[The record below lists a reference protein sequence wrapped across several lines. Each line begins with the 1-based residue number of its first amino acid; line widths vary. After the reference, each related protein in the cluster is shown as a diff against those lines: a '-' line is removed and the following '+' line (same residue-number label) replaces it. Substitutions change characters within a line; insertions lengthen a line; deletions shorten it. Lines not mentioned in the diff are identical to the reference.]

1 MLTKKVTMP
10 GLWGVGKTS
19 LVRQFVD
26 NVFDDNYLTTLGV
39 KVDKKVVQ
47 LKEQE
52 LTLMLWDVAGL
63 EDSFSIPLNYIQGS
77 SAVIL
82 VLDRSRAESLSAA
95 LELVGQV
102 QTNIAKLPFVVMANK
117 SDLEWVVS
125 DDDIE
130 KAFPSEDSNTSVVW
144 FSTSAKTGENV
155 ELAFNELAKQLL

>member
-1 MLTKKVTMP
+1 ML

-82 VLDRSRAESLSAA
+82 VVDRSRAESLSAA
-95 LELVGQV
+95 LELANQV
-102 QTNIAKLPFVVMANK
+102 QKNIAELPFVVMANK

-130 KAFPSEDSNTSVVW
+130 KAFSSEDSNTSVVW

>member
-1 MLTKKVTMP
+1 MVTKKVTML

-26 NVFDDNYLTTLGV
+26 NVFDDSYLTTLGV
-39 KVDKKVVQ
+39 KVDKKVVH

-82 VLDRSRAESLSAA
+82 VLDRSRSESLSAA
-95 LELVGQV
+95 LELADQV

-117 SDLEWVVS
+117 PDLKWVVS

-130 KAFPSEDSNTSVVW
+130 KAFSSEDSNTPVLW